1 MRKKAIKR
9 KNDMPI
15 MAKNIVGICISS
27 LIGLILVIILT
38 LFVSAIISKSAVMSN
53 TLSAYFLGCVMI
65 GAIIVGFIAS
75 KMCKLKGV
83 VSGLISSIPYGFGIT
98 VLMLIFSHGQLSSKT
113 ILLYIVILV
122 CSVIGGIVSANTK
135 RRK

>member
-38 LFVSAIISKSAVMSN
+38 LFMSAIISKSAVMSN
-53 TLSAYFLGCVMI
+53 TLPAYFLGCVMI

-75 KMCKLKGV
+75 KMCKLKGF
-83 VSGLISSIPYGFGIT
+83 VSGFISSIPYGFGIT

-113 ILLYIVILV
+113 ILLYIVIIV
-122 CSVIGGIVSANTK
+122 CSVIGGIISANTK

>member
-38 LFVSAIISKSAVMSN
+38 LFMSAIISKSAVMSN
-53 TLSAYFLGCVMI
+53 TLPAYFLGCVMI

-75 KMCKLKGV
+75 KMCKLKGF

-113 ILLYIVILV
+113 ILLYIVIIV
-122 CSVIGGIVSANTK
+122 CSVIGGIISANTK